1 MEKRKLKKKVKILL
15 IVLVSLAIVLI
26 TSSIS
31 YIYLSSPVDKNS
43 NTIIEV
49 TIKSGMNKKEIA
61 ETLKERELIRSKLLF
76 TIVTKFNQKK
86 TLKAATYQFQKNMS
100 LNEIVDILTNGSTY
114 NPDIVKITFKEGKTI
129 KDYALEIANYTDNTY
144 EDVIN
149 TVSDTNYLNEL
160 INKYWFLTNDILNE
174 ELYFGL
180 EGYLFPDTYEFIN
193 RKVTTKK
200 IIETMLNRTEKELND
215 YKEEIESSGKT
226 VHEILTMASI
236 VELEGIKKEDRK
248 MIVGVFNNRLA
259 KNMNL
264 GSDVTTYYALQIEM
278 KTNLTSSQFA
288 TINKYNTRAAN
299 MGGKLPIGPIC
310 NPSSISIEASLNP
323 TSNNYLFFVADKN
336 GKIYYGETEKDHN
349 KLVNEIKEA
358 GNWIW

>member
-1 MEKRKLKKKVKILL
+1 MEKRRLKKKVKILL
-15 IVLVSLAIVLI
+15 IILISLAVVLI
-26 TSSIS
+26 ASSMS
-31 YIYLSSPVDKNS
+31 YVYLSSPIDKNS
-43 NTIIEV
+43 NAIIEV
-49 TIKSGMNKKEIA
+49 TIKSGMNRKEIA
-61 ETLKERELIRSKLLF
+61 NTLKERGVIRSKLIF
-76 TIVTKFNQKK
+76 TIVTKINNKK

-149 TVSDTNYLNEL
+149 TVSDINYLKEL
-160 INKYWFLTNDILNE
+160 INNYWFLTDDILNDN
-174 ELYFGL
+174 LYFGL

-193 RKVTTKK
+193 KKVDTKK
-200 IIETMLNRTEKELND
+200 IIETMLNRTEKELNE
-215 YKEEIESSGKT
+215 YKGTIETSGKS

-236 VELEGIKKEDRK
+236 IELEGIKKDDRK
-248 MIVGVFNNRLA
+248 MIAGVFNNRLA

-278 KTNLTSSQFA
+278 KTDLTSAQFA
-288 TINKYNTRAAN
+288 TINPYNTRAAN
-299 MGGKLPIGPIC
+299 MGGKLPVGPIC
-310 NPSSISIEASLNP
+310 NPSSISIEASINP
-323 TSNNYLFFVADKN
+323 TDNNYLFFVADKN
-336 GKIYYGETEKDHN
+336 GKIYYGETENDHN